1 MSSDGSKLSSRILLV
16 VDLAVGTLSAATV
29 VVAFVR
35 PAVLGLE
42 PVIADTPR
50 VVALPLTTPAAWALF
65 LSAIVL
71 LLWNFAWLVRRA
83 PGPGPRTH
91 VLSESPSGQVKVARE
106 ALESGLRSSGESVA
120 EITRLR
126 VQVDCAQPKRILVHV
141 VFQCAEGTSNLQAS
155 QRLRQVL
162 EERFADMVQLGAG
175 NRVEFELEFQ
185 GFFGKLG
192 KKGDKQPAAE
202 PEPAP
207 FTGPQYPIED
217 DEGGS

>member
-1 MSSDGSKLSSRILLV
+1 MSSDGIKLSSRILLV
-16 VDLAVGTLSAATV
+16 VDLAAGTLSAAAV
-29 VVAFVR
+29 VLAFVR
-35 PAVLGLE
+35 PGALGLE
-42 PVIADTPR
+42 PVAAASPR
-50 VVALPLTTPAAWALF
+50 IVALPLATPVAWGLF
-65 LSAIVL
+65 LGAVVL
-71 LLWNFAWLVRRA
+71 LLWNFAWLVRRS
-83 PGPGPRTH
+83 PGPGPRTY

-106 ALESGLRSSGESVA
+106 ALESGLRSAGESLA

-126 VQVDCAQPKRILVHV
+126 VQVDCGQPKRIAVQV
-141 VFQCAEGTSNLQAS
+141 VFQCAEGTSNLNAS

-162 EERFADMVQLGAG
+162 KERFSDMVQLGSG
-175 NRVEFELEFQ
+175 NRVDFELEFQ

-192 KKGDKQPAAE
+192 KKGDRQPAAE